1 MHLLPVR
8 ISASSYIIHC
18 CTRRLFSLTTMTQ
31 EFTSPEALSAYLDN
45 LNFFH
50 MDLSLSRMEKVLQ
63 AMDLTRP
70 PYIVCQVAGTNGKG
84 STATFIASLLRAHG
98 IRTGLYT
105 SPHFYSPE
113 ERIQTDGQWTKMSDW
128 LSCASEAVS
137 ICPDLTYFEILTVTA
152 LAVFRSQG
160 VRCAVLEAG
169 LGAQHD
175 ATTATAA
182 DLAVFTPIAL
192 DHTALLGDTVTAIAA
207 EKAHAIRSSA
217 PAVTAKQ
224 QDSVLSVLEKRAAR
238 FGARLTVAPELA
250 HEYQLGLSGR
260 HQYSNAGTAL
270 ATFEILAEKLGIVPD
285 AACVRRGLA
294 EAFLPGRLQ
303 TVSHLPATASRPER
317 PCCVLDGAHNPH
329 GMHSLTEALH
339 TGVCKKPGT
348 VVYSCLADKDWRT
361 GLAKLAC
368 EVHGASWHI
377 PAIPGERSEKP
388 ENIVRFLAGLNET
401 QCTAHSSLK
410 EAFMSLDGAELQS
423 TVLVTGSLYLLS
435 TFYEIW
441 PEALHRE

>member
-1 MHLLPVR
+1 
-8 ISASSYIIHC
+8 
-18 CTRRLFSLTTMTQ
+18 MTQ
-31 EFTSPEALSAYLDN
+31 EFTSPTDLSSYLDN

-70 PYIVCQVAGTNGKG
+70 PYIVCQVVGTNGKG
-84 STATFIASLLRAHG
+84 STATFIASLLKKHG
-98 IRTGLYT
+98 IKTGLYT

-113 ERIQTDGQWTKMSDW
+113 ERIQTDGQWTKMADW
-128 LSCASEAVS
+128 LSCASKAVS

-152 LAVFRSQG
+152 LAVFRDQG
-160 VRCAVLEAG
+160 VQCAVLEAG

-175 ATTATAA
+175 ATTATAT
-182 DLAVFTPIAL
+182 DLAVFAPIAL
-192 DHTALLGDTVTAIAA
+192 DHTALLGDTVTAIAG

-217 PAVTAKQ
+217 PAVTARQ
-224 QDSVLSVLEKRAAR
+224 QDSVMAVLEKRAAR
-238 FGARLTVAPELA
+238 FGAQLTVAPELGPG
-250 HEYQLGLSGR
+250 YKLGLAGS

-270 ATFEILAEKLGIVPD
+270 AAFKILAEKLGIVPD
-285 AACVRRGLA
+285 EACVRKGLA
-294 EAFLPGRLQ
+294 EAFVPGRLQ
-303 TVSHLPATASRPER
+303 TVKAMPASASRPKR

-329 GMHSLTEALH
+329 GMQSLTSALH
-339 TGVCKKPGT
+339 TGAVRRPGT
-348 VVYSCLADKDWRT
+348 IVYSCLADKDWRT
-361 GLAKLAC
+361 GLAMLVQ
-368 EVHGASWHI
+368 EVPGVSWHI

-388 ENIVRFLAGLNET
+388 ENIVRFLEGLGEK
-401 QCTAHSSLK
+401 QCQEHSSLK
-410 EAFMSLDGAELQS
+410 EAFMALNPAEQEG